1 MVERKTWISS
11 VLTVDDC
18 CGLRFGS
25 DTFGRDPPRKEPK
38 PGVKLTLFD
47 T

>member
-1 MVERKTWISS
+1 MKTLISS

-38 PGVKLTLFD
+38 PGVKVTLLD